1 MKNINAGIKNKKKK
15 ILEFKFSH
23 NTNVIKRKVLRNI
36 RKLDVNIGVICISK
50 DSVKQNLKE
59 DSSMFYR
66 YVIIDNIVTLL
77 VEEYLKTYDPYNKI
91 RFTIDRSLSKEQIK
105 SFNDYCEK
113 KMSFIAHERNPEME
127 IHTTIIH
134 EDSQKIPML
143 QVADYVASATQKKI
157 THCDSTYYDMISNKI
172 KHKKTWD
179 WNNKIDLGD
188 S

>member
-1 MKNINAGIKNKKKK
+1 
-15 ILEFKFSH
+15 
-23 NTNVIKRKVLRNI
+23 
-36 RKLDVNIGVICISK
+36 
-50 DSVKQNLKE
+50 
-59 DSSMFYR
+59 
-66 YVIIDNIVTLL
+66 
-77 VEEYLKTYDPYNKI
+77 
-91 RFTIDRSLSKEQIK
+91 
-105 SFNDYCEK
+105 
-113 KMSFIAHERNPEME
+113 ME
-127 IHTTIIH
+127 IHATIIH